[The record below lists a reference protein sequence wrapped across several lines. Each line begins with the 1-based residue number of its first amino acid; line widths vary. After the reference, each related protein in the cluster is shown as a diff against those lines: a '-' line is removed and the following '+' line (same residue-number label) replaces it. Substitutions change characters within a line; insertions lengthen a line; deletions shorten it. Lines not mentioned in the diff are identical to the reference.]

1 MRQMK
6 LNQWQEE
13 MEKLKLKDDRRISRE
28 LYDTYRIII
37 RDIQGRLAEYTEEFG
52 DLPYWKQV
60 QTGNLI
66 RLHDEIAEIINDSYM
81 SNGEKIKLYKE
92 DQLNK
97 GYLGTYYEIEQS
109 ENLRIEFAGLDRDFV
124 RNAVEQPIAGKKL
137 SERLYRNRKAFARD
151 AQNVITV
158 GMIQGHSYERMA
170 RRIAG
175 VGEADYRKALRI
187 ARTEAGRLH
196 SIGKQKSMEEA
207 ADLGIDM
214 QKMWVATL
222 DLRTRSSHQHLDGQK
237 VSVDGEFT
245 GETGRTAK
253 APRLFGEPSE
263 DINCR
268 CTVVSVV
275 MGFEPSMRRDN
286 ETGELVRYKNYK
298 EWEERTQERHLAS
311 KERKST
317 ERRMNRKFNIL
328 PNEVKD
334 IDTETLKK
342 VNNALDEVL
351 RDRPEI
357 RKHLNKVLFT
367 EKMGDATASAGFRF
381 KDGKPELSLKFNK
394 KQFSDLEK
402 LQDYADK
409 AAQNGAWTE
418 KEGIKGILQ
427 HEVAHLW
434 EYMATVKRHGIIG
447 EKNNLDQIKKIRDS
461 IKTGELSSEIQKQA
475 LNNLNI
481 PNEKA
486 IIESRLG
493 RYAGV
498 NSSEFVAEAYS
509 DSSNSDIAV
518 EVRKLMKKKW
528 R

>member
-1 MRQMK
+1 M
-6 LNQWQEE
+6 
-13 MEKLKLKDDRRISRE
+13 
-28 LYDTYRIII
+28 
-37 RDIQGRLAEYTEEFG
+37 
-52 DLPYWKQV
+52 
-60 QTGNLI
+60 
-66 RLHDEIAEIINDSYM
+66 
-81 SNGEKIKLYKE
+81 
-92 DQLNK
+92 
-97 GYLGTYYEIEQS
+97 
-109 ENLRIEFAGLDRDFV
+109 
-124 RNAVEQPIAGKKL
+124 
-137 SERLYRNRKAFARD
+137 
-151 AQNVITV
+151 
-158 GMIQGHSYERMA
+158 
-170 RRIAG
+170 
-175 VGEADYRKALRI
+175 
-187 ARTEAGRLH
+187 
-196 SIGKQKSMEEA
+196 
-207 ADLGIDM
+207 
-214 QKMWVATL
+214 
-222 DLRTRSSHQHLDGQK
+222 
-237 VSVDGEFT
+237 
-245 GETGRTAK
+245 
-253 APRLFGEPSE
+253 
-263 DINCR
+263 
-268 CTVVSVV
+268 
-275 MGFEPSMRRDN
+275 
-286 ETGELVRYKNYK
+286 
-298 EWEERTQERHLAS
+298 
-311 KERKST
+311 
-317 ERRMNRKFNIL
+317 
-328 PNEVKD
+328 
-334 IDTETLKK
+334 
-342 VNNALDEVL
+342 L